1 MTTTNTPTARNAD
14 LDAFLPVVASA
25 WNDGELSDLEL
36 AAVCLEII
44 RDPSLDLSC
53 RETLRQW
60 LEPPGGQARPSS
72 SEIPT
77 SAAAPSTQL
86 QARSAA
92 AWPLVS
98 TVAIS
103 HPPL

>member
-1 MTTTNTPTARNAD
+1 MTTTNTHTAGNAD
-14 LDAFLPVVASA
+14 LDAFLPLVASA
-25 WNDGELSDLEL
+25 WSEGELSDLEL

-60 LEPPGGQARPSS
+60 LDSSEGQARLDS

-77 SAAAPSTQL
+77 SRSASSTQL
-86 QARSAA
+86 PANSTAA
-92 AWPLVS
+92 
-98 TVAIS
+98 
-103 HPPL
+103 

>member
-1 MTTTNTPTARNAD
+1 MTTTNTPAAHNED
-14 LDAFLPVVASA
+14 LDAFLPLVASA
-25 WNDGELSDLEL
+25 WNEGELSDLEL

-60 LEPPGGQARPSS
+60 LNSSEGQVGLNS

-77 SAAAPSTQL
+77 SPSASPTQL
-86 QARSAA
+86 PASSNAA
-92 AWPLVS
+92 
-98 TVAIS
+98 
-103 HPPL
+103 